1 MIAESIAFVV
11 VGCAA
16 AYAAYRVAELKY
28 GNCRVEL
35 NEIKGQLAKMK
46 VRELTDRVAA
56 LETSNNMRTFR

>member
-35 NEIKGQLAKMK
+35 NEIKVQLSKLRVK
-46 VRELTDRVAA
+46 ELTDRVTAV
-56 LETSNNMRTFR
+56 ENTVNMRTFR

>member
-1 MIAESIAFVV
+1 MIAESIAFII

-16 AYAAYRVAELKY
+16 AYTAYRVAELKY

>member
-35 NEIKGQLAKMK
+35 NEIKAQLTKMK
-46 VRELTDRVAA
+46 VRELTDRVSA
-56 LETSNNMRTFR
+56 LETSNNMKSFR

>member
-1 MIAESIAFVV
+1 MIAESIAFII